1 MGLYRNV
8 ELSDP
13 RYEAGGLRH
22 LTFRSE
28 ALGRRGDVTVFV
40 PPGCGDARGLPAVLL
55 LHGVYNSH
63 WAWSMQGGAHAT
75 ALAMIEKGEIEP
87 VVLLMPSDGLWGDG
101 SGYLP
106 HPSADYERW
115 VMADVVGCC
124 REALTCLGAESQ
136 LFVAGQSMGGYGA
149 LRLGAKY
156 AAVVAAFAAHS
167 AVTDPRQLSRYVTEP
182 LSLYGKAAGGEEAL
196 PLYWL
201 RKNRDHLPPFRFDCG
216 TGDDLIGAN
225 RRLHRSL
232 MEEGVS
238 HVYEEFGGGH
248 DWDYWREHIADTL
261 RFFQSCS
268 ISVRG

>member
-1 MGLYRNV
+1 MSGYRNV
-8 ELSDP
+8 EISDP
-13 RYEAGGLRH
+13 RYEAGGLRL

-40 PPGCGDARGLPAVLL
+40 PPGCEGERGLPAILL

-63 WAWSMQGGAHAT
+63 WAWSMQGGAHVT
-75 ALAMIEKGEIEP
+75 ALSLIEKGEIEP

-101 SGYLP
+101 SGYLS

-115 VMADVVGCC
+115 VMEDVVGCC
-124 REALTCLGAESQ
+124 RETLSCLGPESQ

-156 AAVVAAFAAHS
+156 AGNVAAFSAHS
-167 AVTDPRQLSRYVTEP
+167 SVTDPRQLAAYVTES
-182 LSLYGKAAGGEEAL
+182 LSLYGEAAQGEESL

-201 RKNRDHLPPFRFDCG
+201 KKNREILPPFRFDCG
-216 TGDDLIGAN
+216 TGDDLIAAN

-232 MEEGVS
+232 VEAGIG
-238 HVYEEFGGGH
+238 HVYEEFEGGH
-248 DWDYWREHIADTL
+248 NWEYWREHICDTL
-261 RFFQSCS
+261 RFLQP
-268 ISVRG
+268 RGLRDRE